1 METRKIPSA
10 LEAILF
16 AAGDSVEASR
26 IAAVLGISESELA
39 AAAQELAAAY
49 EREGRGIRLIR
60 MEERYQLCSAPE
72 WSDEIVRLLEKR
84 RTARLSPAALE
95 VLSIVAYYQP
105 VTRTYIEKIRG
116 VDSSYTV
123 SFLSERGLIAPCGR
137 LEAPGRPTLFGTTE
151 EFLRV
156 MGIASLEELPPLP
169 DVATDEGMAALQ
181 AAIENHSEAMQ
192 MELKDVEDLKGAM

>member
-1 METRKIPSA
+1 MEKKKLMSA

-16 AAGDSVEASR
+16 AAGDSVEVGR
-26 IAAVLGISESELA
+26 MAAVLGVSDEAIHNA
-39 AAAQELAAAY
+39 AAALAALF
-49 EREGRGIRLIR
+49 EREERGIRLVR
-60 MEERYQLCSAPE
+60 LEDRYQLCSAPD

-84 RTARLSPAALE
+84 RSARLSPAALE

-123 SFLSERGLIAPCGR
+123 SYLSERGLIAPCGR

-156 MGIASLEELPPLP
+156 MGVAGLEELPPLP
-169 DVATDEGMAALQ
+169 DMASDEGMEQLRS
-181 AAIENHSEAMQ
+181 AIESHSEAMQ
-192 MELKDVEDLKGAM
+192 MELTDVEALKGAM